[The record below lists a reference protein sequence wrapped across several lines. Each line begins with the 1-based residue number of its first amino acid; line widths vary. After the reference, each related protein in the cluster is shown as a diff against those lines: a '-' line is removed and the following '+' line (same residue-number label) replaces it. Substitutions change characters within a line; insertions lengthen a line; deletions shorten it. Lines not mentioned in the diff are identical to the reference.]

1 MVGKKIYWKSM
12 SRSEKSLLMP
22 GKCIDICKIE
32 IKINLFEI
40 ICILLLFSGR
50 RLTKINYFSRFTYY
64 DNSCKWGGKIE

>member
-12 SRSEKSLLMP
+12 LRSEKSLLML

-40 ICILLLFSGR
+40 ICILLSV
-50 RLTKINYFSRFTYY
+50 
-64 DNSCKWGGKIE
+64 